1 MFLTSPYIDQAI
13 TLIKDWPKRS
23 IMIALENNHLSE
35 DSQDDSS
42 HFFRTRK

>member
-1 MFLTSPYIDQAI
+1 
-13 TLIKDWPKRS
+13 
-23 IMIALENNHLSE
+23 MIALENNHLSE